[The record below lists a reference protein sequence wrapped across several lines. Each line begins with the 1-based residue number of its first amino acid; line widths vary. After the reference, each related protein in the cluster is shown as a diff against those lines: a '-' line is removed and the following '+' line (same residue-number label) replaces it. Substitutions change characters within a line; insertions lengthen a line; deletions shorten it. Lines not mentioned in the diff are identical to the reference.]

1 MTIKPVDYIPFIN
14 SAKDCEL
21 TAQLYGDAVA
31 VRVSLECA
39 AKTSA
44 LCPTGPKKWL
54 DGGVDALDERNLQ
67 KLSSAYQDHF
77 NRFPNSAQIA
87 DTQFQAMPNKGTVQ
101 TFVNSVLNECAKY
114 GPNWIS
120 VPQLPML
127 DDSSRNKINR
137 ALAESTRVWKE
148 ARSESAELIVPVIF
162 TNQNQILKKTE
173 RNKKLT
179 AAMNSFTASGA
190 SGVWMVDASL
200 SDQNGTSTF
209 DKRFAALRNLHEE
222 LNALLPERAFTIGGP
237 YWGMNI
243 VLWARQLSS
252 FAAIGLGNS
261 YKYNIPGTPMQA
273 GNVRIALPSLRR
285 WATASAKLKQ
295 WLATSV
301 SKLAPGDK
309 AITEFQDLEK
319 NFSKMLV
326 QANGRVQIASF
337 YKSWFGKFAS
347 LPASGR
353 ALALYQDLS
362 SAYVLGSTLPDLPD
376 DEKTSRKPGR
386 VAQQLMLNCL

>member
-1 MTIKPVDYIPFIN
+1 MKPVDYIPFIN
-14 SAKDCEL
+14 STRDCEL
-21 TAQLYGDAVA
+21 SQQLYANAVA

-39 AKTSA
+39 PKTCSS
-44 LCPTGPKKWL
+44 CPAGPKKWL
-54 DGGVDALDERNLQ
+54 DGGVDALDEASLQ

-77 NRFPNSAQIA
+77 GRFPNSAQIA
-87 DTQFQAMPNKGTVQ
+87 DKLFQAKPDKTIVQ
-101 TFVNSVLNECAKY
+101 AFVNGILGDCVQY
-114 GPNWIS
+114 GPSWIS
-120 VPQLPML
+120 VPQLPIP

-148 ARSESAELIVPVIF
+148 AHPESGELILPVIL
-162 TNQNQILKKTE
+162 TNQKQILKKAE

-179 AAMNSFTASGA
+179 AAMNCFGAAGA

-200 SDQNGTSTF
+200 SDQDGTSTF
-209 DKRFAALRNLHEE
+209 DKRFAALRHLHEE
-222 LNALLPERAFTIGGP
+222 LNALLPERAFTIAGP

-261 YKYNIPGTPMQA
+261 YRYNIPGSPLKA
-273 GNVRIALPSLRR
+273 ANARIALSPLRR
-285 WATASAKLKQ
+285 WATASTKLKQ
-295 WLATSV
+295 WLTTSV
-301 SKLAPGDK
+301 AKLQPGDK
-309 AITEFQDLEK
+309 ATIEFQDLEK
-319 NFSKMLV
+319 NFSKLQV
-326 QANGRVQIASF
+326 QANGRTQIASF
-337 YKSWFGKFAS
+337 YKSWFEKFAS
-347 LPASGR
+347 LPPSGR